1 MSAIELAKYV
11 QARMEML
18 DLNVTSAARK
28 SGISRQTWHKL
39 MRADIKEAKLSTLM
53 GVSKTLKTTVPHL
66 VEVYFQ
72 PGGLPA
78 CLPAMISMLHKA
90 HGLVCKPSSV
100 PANAP

>member
-18 DLNVTSAARK
+18 DLNVTNAARK

-53 GVSKTLKTTVPHL
+53 GVSRTLKTTVPHL

-72 PGGLPA
+72 PGGAASLFARHDQQAPQGSR
-78 CLPAMISMLHKA
+78 P
-90 HGLVCKPSSV
+90 GL
-100 PANAP
+100 